1 MQKVTVL
8 CVGKLKERFY
18 IDAAAEYAKRLSRFC
33 QLEIV
38 ELPEERLPD
47 NPSQAQIDAA
57 LAREGE
63 AIRARIP
70 AGAAVTALC
79 VEGPALLQRRAGP
92 AHGPMGQSGRGTAG
106 VPHRRVLR
114 PAPFRQG
121 ALVPAPFHV
130 PYDLSSSSCP
140 GDAAGADL
148 SGLSDQRRFPL
159 SQVTVFQIYY
169 RGGAALWI
177 S

>member
-57 LAREGE
+57 LAREG
-63 AIRARIP
+63 
-70 AGAAVTALC
+70 GC
-79 VEGPALLQRRAGP
+79 SSSAGP
-92 AHGPMGQSGRGTAG
+92 SACTLPS
-106 VPHRRVLR
+106 RRSR
-114 PAPFRQG
+114 PCAFP
-121 ALVPAPFHV
+121 
-130 PYDLSSSSCP
+130 CP
-140 GDAAGADL
+140 L
-148 SGLSDQRRFPL
+148 
-159 SQVTVFQIYY
+159 
-169 RGGAALWI
+169 
-177 S
+177 